1 MQLILFIRI
10 IFINGSCKYCV
21 FTMVTVVFQSIFLV
35 TDGSHRQK
43 LQPYTVC
50 LSVLVIFLQ
59 FMLSKVILVCVS
71 VVLEIKW

>member
-35 TDGSHRQK
+35 QKGMSHTDK
-43 LQPYTVC
+43 NYNL
-50 LSVLVIFLQ
+50 
-59 FMLSKVILVCVS
+59 ILFVYLC
-71 VVLEIKW
+71 